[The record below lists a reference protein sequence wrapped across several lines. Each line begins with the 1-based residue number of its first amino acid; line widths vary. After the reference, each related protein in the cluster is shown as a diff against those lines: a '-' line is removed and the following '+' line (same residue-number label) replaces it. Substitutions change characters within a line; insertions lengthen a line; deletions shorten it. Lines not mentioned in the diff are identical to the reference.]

1 MYFYCYGLFYSAQ
14 IVVNIIMFLCVS
26 GILGFNNRWHLKNDH
41 SMIGLFIK
49 LMCDIGIV
57 SSFWV
62 LQ

>member
-1 MYFYCYGLFYSAQ
+1 MCFYCYGLFSSAQ
-14 IVVNIIMFLCVS
+14 IVVNTIMFLCVS
-26 GILGFNNRWHLKNDH
+26 RILGFNNRWNLKNDH

-49 LMCDIGIV
+49 LMRDIGIV